1 MRKSLAFYF
10 PISIDSLAVLISLYF
25 LITDAIHESSSDNG
39 MLTMITL
46 VMIGYIILC
55 WYLFSKHN
63 GAGTVLA
70 WIPAVPLM
78 LYGLFVL
85 MFVILKP
92 DMR

>member
-1 MRKSLAFYF
+1 MLKSLAFYF
-10 PISIDSLAVLISLYF
+10 PIGIDILAVLISLYF

-55 WYLFSKHN
+55 WYLFSKHHV
-63 GAGTVLA
+63 AGTVMA
-70 WIPAVPLM
+70 WIPAVPLL

-85 MFVILKP
+85 MFIIINP
-92 DMR
+92 DMK